1 MSSLVKHCPLPRT
14 DAETSTRENI
24 EAPGYMTP
32 ISGDGDL
39 IQEDDC
45 ENRDD
50 IHQYLPHTRSSDGS
64 VGDGTG
70 TTSLLDEA
78 LSAAMEAIAD
88 ANRFNAASNNCD
100 TETVSC
106 SDVVTNHP
114 PISSITSSME
124 STDKL
129 ASHLDL
135 RSDRF
140 FPSTSSSFDFIK
152 DMDEKVQVDHG
163 ASENSKSKTD
173 WVPTSPGT
181 QDTKATNALA
191 LISLGSSLGTLTS
204 FFANWRPILRPLF
217 ERTLIERL
225 WSFGELGATG
235 PQPLLL
241 SMWFII
247 SRHFGVGCRT
257 EHAKLVYGNVDIGTD
272 PVTGQKQL
280 QFFRTVRPLVGN
292 QAPSSE
298 SPNSFRSP
306 EPNVVVPEQPDKPDR
321 CPVWLFQRF
330 RAHRPFTVNFPS
342 CPLYL
347 QPERHASMNTPLMGT
362 DNDIIWYTT
371 NGLGKN
377 KIGAM
382 LNLALQNVGVPIVR
396 QINLSRFCDALAAA
410 VLTPAGGEVGAR
422 LGELVKMYKQSSDQ
436 EQLRQE
442 MESCAERIVNQSTN
456 PDSPIHQ
463 LLLRICAA
471 KEKPKTQTR
480 TARNTPKVHTN
491 HDRKDSSV
499 NGAVHK
505 LSIHSTQAISAH
517 HPPCDSNTNRRTDIL
532 VRSTSDVVG
541 SSASHLPPTMVLL
554 PSVSGSHSS
563 QSHTIANSPET
574 LGLNPSS
581 LPLDENVIDIS
592 RLTNFDHLA
601 SVNLSSTSTT
611 TRTSEAQPMREN
623 QFSNTVVTT
632 SYLHPDPSDQSL
644 FSTNEDL
651 QIRTHKSGSETNRS
665 IRLEMRDL
673 LDLVLAAAK
682 TSSIDSPDR
691 VHNEIRRLQVVNT
704 VQRPPVGLVTQL
716 LWRARA
722 LDDRGPWILTFSM
735 WWLMQ
740 HYFGIGTR
748 MHHVRLCWGHLRLVS
763 NVHDP
768 MTGELCEAI
777 EYVGPPEFTTLRACA
792 LVESCGDSLRVR
804 RVYPSSGWAE
814 AEITIAGALSAECA
828 SDRPR
833 IRPLETTTDV
843 PTIQARAGPNFVELY
858 KAFARR
864 RQRPSLRPEAPFY
877 VQPLQTYPM
886 MLNSRPDIVW
896 YSVGALGK
904 NRIGA
909 LMRNIVDKVVR
920 PNLPRV
926 AQAATSSARKACIL
940 ATQRAAQALP
950 ALPSDSA
957 HELDER
963 RQLMLNK
970 LSCILGLNSTTVME
984 QMSSKSVEPSSSS
997 SDESP
1002 RSCWNT
1008 YSLLPTTSTSNACS
1022 NNTVLLPSSSLPSTT
1037 VAAQTKSA
1045 ISVREFTLGL
1055 ARGSL
1060 PQAIPQNT
1068 PFTASDLQ
1076 HQLAGGTAT
1085 SNVIWN
1091 PSSCFS
1097 STTQSYNPYPTT
1109 GLVLLTSPDGK
1120 STQLAAIQ
1128 QQQQHPCTNRVLLL
1142 PTADG
1147 NAALLSG
1154 HGLAVCVDRSLTNQ
1168 TVQPYQKESVL
1179 HPAQQQTILAS
1190 VGGQLVKTNNLT
1202 GLTSRTGQT
1211 VAYLTQP
1218 QTNRNSCTM
1227 GTAPVRL
1234 VLLSASN
1241 EDPRTASTSQPS
1253 FLVGGDSQM
1262 QQVPYSQPIKQ
1273 ENSVIATPTVDCL
1286 HITSPVNSQPD
1297 TGTNDVV
1304 TFPDRLGSLVSSNT
1318 SRPLNLP
1325 VRTRTVLQAR
1335 NVTLPPEYAE
1345 QRFKPE
1351 QISPTG
1357 SMYDPPPPPPIVI
1370 QAITPDGR
1378 VFNLSHAPQATSSE
1392 DIKPQF
1398 YDQVY
1403 EDPDPDEATAGEL
1416 LSTYGQHRITNVGMP
1431 CLPEVTSFSATSDRS
1446 VHGVFPISSATS
1458 RVPNSPSTQS
1468 SVSSVVVYS
1477 ERKPIP
1483 AESTSTL
1490 TSNDETPISKV
1501 ASVKKSA
1508 SVDKPLGRASG
1519 TATQTCGYLPILSE
1533 LACSLPIPEPSPDSL
1548 RTLQEA
1554 INSARAFQ
1562 CGDFP
1567 SYVEKLFRRGILSA
1581 NQPFLL
1587 NFCAW
1592 FINSVAFEVENRS
1605 EHGNLRWGDFQLG
1618 KTADGL
1624 TEFLYFVNPVT
1635 NKSYYLAAGPDSSYK
1650 LGVSEELAPLDNE
1663 PLPVRCPCPVAI
1675 FKALRDHRPLSCRYL
1690 HAKFYLQPLT
1700 RQELANASIRQGS
1713 SSAVIDWFT
1722 ERPWGKNKLGSL
1734 FGEAARLAGLPVIY
1748 LRKHRIQSNPHT
1760 TIPGV
1765 IASTVNN
1772 ASVVQ
1777 SSISFGDSPT
1787 VSTLPNYLPSLLES
1801 ASGSGESPQTE
1812 LKRRRISHSPANEHS
1827 TLSPATFSPRLS
1839 FIFQKI

>member
-1 MSSLVKHCPLPRT
+1 
-14 DAETSTRENI
+14 
-24 EAPGYMTP
+24 
-32 ISGDGDL
+32 
-39 IQEDDC
+39 
-45 ENRDD
+45 
-50 IHQYLPHTRSSDGS
+50 
-64 VGDGTG
+64 
-70 TTSLLDEA
+70 
-78 LSAAMEAIAD
+78 
-88 ANRFNAASNNCD
+88 
-100 TETVSC
+100 
-106 SDVVTNHP
+106 
-114 PISSITSSME
+114 
-124 STDKL
+124 
-129 ASHLDL
+129 
-135 RSDRF
+135 
-140 FPSTSSSFDFIK
+140 
-152 DMDEKVQVDHG
+152 
-163 ASENSKSKTD
+163 
-173 WVPTSPGT
+173 
-181 QDTKATNALA
+181 
-191 LISLGSSLGTLTS
+191 
-204 FFANWRPILRPLF
+204 
-217 ERTLIERL
+217 
-225 WSFGELGATG
+225 
-235 PQPLLL
+235 
-241 SMWFII
+241 
-247 SRHFGVGCRT
+247 
-257 EHAKLVYGNVDIGTD
+257 
-272 PVTGQKQL
+272 
-280 QFFRTVRPLVGN
+280 
-292 QAPSSE
+292 
-298 SPNSFRSP
+298 
-306 EPNVVVPEQPDKPDR
+306 
-321 CPVWLFQRF
+321 
-330 RAHRPFTVNFPS
+330 
-342 CPLYL
+342 
-347 QPERHASMNTPLMGT
+347 
-362 DNDIIWYTT
+362 
-371 NGLGKN
+371 
-377 KIGAM
+377 
-382 LNLALQNVGVPIVR
+382 
-396 QINLSRFCDALAAA
+396 
-410 VLTPAGGEVGAR
+410 
-422 LGELVKMYKQSSDQ
+422 
-436 EQLRQE
+436 
-442 MESCAERIVNQSTN
+442 
-456 PDSPIHQ
+456 
-463 LLLRICAA
+463 
-471 KEKPKTQTR
+471 
-480 TARNTPKVHTN
+480 
-491 HDRKDSSV
+491 
-499 NGAVHK
+499 
-505 LSIHSTQAISAH
+505 
-517 HPPCDSNTNRRTDIL
+517 
-532 VRSTSDVVG
+532 
-541 SSASHLPPTMVLL
+541 MVLL
-554 PSVSGSHSS
+554 PSVSGTHSS
-563 QSHTIANSPET
+563 QAHTIASSPET
-574 LGLNPSS
+574 LGLISS
-581 LPLDENVIDIS
+581 SVPLDENLIDIS
-592 RLTNFDHLA
+592 RLTNFDHLG

-611 TRTSEAQPMREN
+611 TRTSETQPMREN
-623 QFSNTVVTT
+623 QFSNNVATT

-651 QIRTHKSGSETNRS
+651 RIKTHKSVSETNRS

-940 ATQRAAQALP
+940 ATRRAAQALP

-984 QMSSKSVEPSSSS
+984 QMSAKSVEPSSSS
-997 SDESP
+997 PDESP
-1002 RSCWNT
+1002 RSCLNT

-1022 NNTVLLPSSSLPSTT
+1022 NSTVLLPSSSIPSTT
-1037 VAAQTKSA
+1037 VAAAAQTNSA

-1068 PFTASDLQ
+1068 RLTASDLQ
-1076 HQLAGGTAT
+1076 PQLAGGTAT

-1091 PSSCFS
+1091 PSSCIS
-1097 STTQSYNPYPTT
+1097 STTQSYNPYPAT
-1109 GLVLLTSPDGK
+1109 GLVLLSSPDGK

-1128 QQQQHPCTNRVLLL
+1128 QQQQQQPCTNRVLLL
-1142 PTADG
+1142 PTANG

-1168 TVQPYQKESVL
+1168 TVQRYQKEPVL

-1190 VGGQLVKTNNLT
+1190 VGGQLVKTNNLA
-1202 GLTSRTGQT
+1202 GFTSRTGQT

-1218 QTNRNSCTM
+1218 QTNLNSCTV

-1241 EDPRTASTSQPS
+1241 EDPRSASTPQPS
-1253 FLVGGDSQM
+1253 FLVGGVSQV
-1262 QQVPYSQPIKQ
+1262 QAVPYSQPVKQ
-1273 ENSVIATPTVDCL
+1273 ENSVDCL
-1286 HITSPVNSQPD
+1286 HLTSPVNSQPD
-1297 TGTNDVV
+1297 AGTNEVV
-1304 TFPDRLGSLVSSNT
+1304 TFPDRLGSLVSSN
-1318 SRPLNLP
+1318 SSHPLKLP
-1325 VRTRTVLQAR
+1325 VHTQTVLQASA
-1335 NVTLPPEYAE
+1335 VTLPSEYAE

-1357 SMYDPPPPPPIVI
+1357 SMYDPRPPPPIVI

-1398 YDQVY
+1398 YDQIY

-1416 LSTYGQHRITNVGMP
+1416 LSAYGQHRIENVGMP
-1431 CLPEVTSFSATSDRS
+1431 CLPEVTSFSDRS
-1446 VHGVFPISSATS
+1446 VHGVFPISSAAS
-1458 RVPNSPSTQS
+1458 RVANSPSTQS
-1468 SVSSVVVYS
+1468 SVSSVVVHS
-1477 ERKPIP
+1477 ERKPIS
-1483 AESTSTL
+1483 AES
-1490 TSNDETPISKV
+1490 NEEIPVSKV
-1501 ASVKKSA
+1501 ASMKKGA
-1508 SVDKPLGRASG
+1508 SSDKPVGRASG
-1519 TATQTCGYLPILSE
+1519 TATQTCAYLPILSE
-1533 LACSLPIPEPSPDSL
+1533 LTCSLPIPEPSPDNL

-1650 LGVSEELAPLDNE
+1650 LGVSEDLAPLDSE

-1713 SSAVIDWFT
+1713 SSAAIDWFT

-1748 LRKHRIQSNPHT
+1748 LRKHRIQSTPHT
-1760 TIPGV
+1760 IMPGV

-1777 SSISFGDSPT
+1777 SPISFGDSPT
-1787 VSTLPNYLPSLLES
+1787 VSTLPNYLPSLIES
-1801 ASGSGESPQTE
+1801 TSGSGESPQTE
-1812 LKRRRISHSPANEHS
+1812 LKRRRISHSPNNEHS
-1827 TLSPATFSPRLS
+1827 TLSPNTAGIASLPSSSTILRANKSTAVS
-1839 FIFQKI
+1839 